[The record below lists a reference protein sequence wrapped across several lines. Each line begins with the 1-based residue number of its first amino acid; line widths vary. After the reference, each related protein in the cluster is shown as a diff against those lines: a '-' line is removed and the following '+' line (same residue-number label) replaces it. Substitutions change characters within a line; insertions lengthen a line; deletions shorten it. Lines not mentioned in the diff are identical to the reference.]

1 MEKIIEITKVKTKSN
16 RIIEITFDDGLVKN
30 IDMKTIIREGVSNEL
45 NNDKIFNSV
54 KVEYG
59 TVVWNNG
66 FDLCPVFLRD
76 Y

>member
-1 MEKIIEITKVKTKSN
+1 MEKIIEIKNVKIKSDKL
-16 RIIEITFDDGLVKN
+16 IEITFEDGLVKN
-30 IDMKTIIREGVSNEL
+30 IDMKTIIRNGVSNEL
-45 NNDKIFNSV
+45 NNDIIFNSV
-54 KVEYG
+54 KIEYG